1 MFLSKW
7 WVVGPKPLFDLIGQ
21 PLRGQHFRMVVEG
34 LTEIDPVCAPDKPA
48 DRTTNSAADCFF
60 SFRLC
65 FCGAAHVRVPPVV
78 GGAEAPDCVKLLRI
92 SRYLTCRL
100 HGSNRWYR

>member
-1 MFLSKW
+1 M
-7 WVVGPKPLFDLIGQ
+7 GPKPLFDLIGQ

-34 LTEIDPVCAPDKPA
+34 LTEIDPVYAPNKPA

-78 GGAEAPDCVKLLRI
+78 GGAEALADGGVVAGAEALAVKLQ
-92 SRYLTCRL
+92 CRSGL
-100 HGSNRWYR
+100 VYPQL